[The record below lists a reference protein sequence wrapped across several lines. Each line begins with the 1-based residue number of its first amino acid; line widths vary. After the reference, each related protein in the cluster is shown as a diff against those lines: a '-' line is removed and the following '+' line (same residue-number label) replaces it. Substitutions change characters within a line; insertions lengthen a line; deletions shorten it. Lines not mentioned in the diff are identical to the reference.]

1 MVFLFKKELVV
12 HMFMLLRRLVMVV
25 FYRSKD
31 FHGTCSTYEFFFLNF
46 NDSFLNHLF
55 DKEHPKDKDIIN
67 G

>member
-1 MVFLFKKELVV
+1 
-12 HMFMLLRRLVMVV
+12 MVV
-25 FYRSKD
+25 FTSQKD

>member
-1 MVFLFKKELVV
+1 MVHVP
-12 HMFMLLRRLVMVV
+12 HMN
-25 FYRSKD
+25 
-31 FHGTCSTYEFFFLNF
+31 FFFLNF